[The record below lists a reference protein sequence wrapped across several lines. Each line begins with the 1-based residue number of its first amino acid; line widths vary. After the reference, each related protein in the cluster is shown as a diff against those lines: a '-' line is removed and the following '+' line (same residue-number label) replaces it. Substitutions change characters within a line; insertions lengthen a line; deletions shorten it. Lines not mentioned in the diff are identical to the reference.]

1 MQNEGQE
8 DNLYIIIK
16 DFIPKSVLTNKNK
29 GKSWEY
35 GYNLKYNFVVIS
47 KDGTLGDVVSISGL
61 VIGLPATP
69 KSCWSRS
76 KKKQEQYWE
85 RQELPKE
92 LSKIKSIFQWND
104 LPSDFKDRHVDY
116 IEQEF
121 DYRESGMFFKNNGIS
136 SYVTGSHYMYC
147 LLYTSPSPRD

>member
-8 DNLYIIIK
+8 DNLYIVIK

-35 GYNLKYNFVVIS
+35 GYNPKYNFIVIS
-47 KDGTLGDVVSISGL
+47 KDGTLGDVVSIRGL

-76 KKKQEQYWE
+76 KKKEEQY
-85 RQELPKE
+85 L
-92 LSKIKSIFQWND
+92 
-104 LPSDFKDRHVDY
+104 
-116 IEQEF
+116 
-121 DYRESGMFFKNNGIS
+121 
-136 SYVTGSHYMYC
+136 
-147 LLYTSPSPRD
+147 